1 LQIFHT
7 SNVNQIYESNFVT
20 LQYKQRTTNN
30 EQRTTNLNLTDTH
43 THLYSEEFDQDRDEM
58 IQRAINSGVSR
69 FFVPAIDSNYTPKMY
84 DLAQQYPENVF
95 LMMGLHPT
103 YVKENYLEELA
114 HVERE
119 LASKKFYAVGEIG
132 IDLFW
137 DQTFLKE
144 QQQAFKYQ
152 IQLAKKHQLGI
163 NIHCR
168 DAFDE
173 VFEVLESEKA
183 VDLFGIFH
191 CFTGDLD
198 QAQRAISLG
207 MKLGIGG
214 VATFKNGK
222 IDQFLHEIDLQHLV
236 LETDSP
242 YLAPVPHRG
251 KRNESSYTLLVAQKL
266 AEIYGLSV
274 AEIAAITTENSKQ
287 IFGI

>member
-1 LQIFHT
+1 MDFKLG
-7 SNVNQIYESNFVT
+7 
-20 LQYKQRTTNN
+20 
-30 EQRTTNLNLTDTH
+30 LTDTH
-43 THLYSEEFDQDRDEM
+43 THLYSEEFDADRNEM
-58 IQRAINSGVSR
+58 IERAIQKGVSR
-69 FFVPAIDSNYTPKMY
+69 FFVPSIDSSYTQKMY
-84 DLAQQYPENVF
+84 DLENQFPENVF

-119 LASKKFYAVGEIG
+119 LEKRKFQAIGEIG
-132 IDLFW
+132 IDLYW
-137 DQTFLKE
+137 DKTFLK
-144 QQQAFKYQ
+144 QQQHAFKHQ
-152 IQLAKKHQLGI
+152 IQLAKKYNLGI

-183 VDLFGIFH
+183 EDLFGIFH

-214 VATFKNGK
+214 VSTFKNGK
-222 IDQFLHEIDLQHLV
+222 IDQFLNEIDLQNIV

-242 YLAPVPHRG
+242 YLAPVPYRG
-251 KRNESSYTLLVAQKL
+251 KRNESSYTFLVAEKL
-266 AEIYGLSV
+266 ATIYNV
-274 AEIAAITTENSKQ
+274 AIEEIASVTTENSKK